1 MSMQS
6 YQQKKKLESTIWVLI
21 IFQLNIELL
30 YMKILVCEKGKVFE
44 GIATAVNTGYM
55 MMMGGERGQAWVAL
69 PLSIS
74 VSNFF
79 LLQLSMKVQ
88 LTIKKKGNFIWTR
101 LRVIT
106 RKRDSQKA
114 LRNCSARCK
123 LKAQAYTFLR
133 QRITHQNDMVIFYT
147 KFTKDASCR

>member
-6 YQQKKKLESTIWVLI
+6 YQQKKKLESTIWVSI

-55 MMMGGERGQAWVAL
+55 MMLGRERGQARVAL

-79 LLQLSMKVQ
+79 LVTAVDESSV
-88 LTIKKKGNFIWTR
+88 N
-101 LRVIT
+101 
-106 RKRDSQKA
+106 
-114 LRNCSARCK
+114 N
-123 LKAQAYTFLR
+123 
-133 QRITHQNDMVIFYT
+133 
-147 KFTKDASCR
+147 

>member
-6 YQQKKKLESTIWVLI
+6 YQQKKKLENTILVLI

-55 MMMGGERGQAWVAL
+55 MMLGRERGQARVAL

-79 LLQLSMKVQ
+79 LVTTVDESSV
-88 LTIKKKGNFIWTR
+88 N
-101 LRVIT
+101 
-106 RKRDSQKA
+106 
-114 LRNCSARCK
+114 N
-123 LKAQAYTFLR
+123 
-133 QRITHQNDMVIFYT
+133 
-147 KFTKDASCR
+147 